1 MEFKVIEQT
10 LPVYWASYLVNND
23 GSGLE
28 DGEDKQVAETLSRL
42 ELSDCECVD
51 VKDDSHFHTPDPYMN
66 WLDAGDFATYVFHT
80 KPEDIDP
87 REKLAVL
94 AEQEHRQEEINHPE
108 ETVHGRAFI
117 KNFDD

>member
-1 MEFKVIEQT
+1 MTSLMDFKVIEQT
-10 LPVYWASYLVNND
+10 LPVYWASYLVNGD

-66 WLDAGDFATYVFHT
+66 WLDAGDFATYVFH
-80 KPEDIDP
+80 K
-87 REKLAVL
+87 RQKLQVV
-94 AEQEHRQEEINHPE
+94 AEQELRQEEINHPE
-108 ETVHGRAFI
+108 KTVHGRAFI

>member
-1 MEFKVIEQT
+1 MDFKVIEQT
-10 LPVYWASYLVNND
+10 LPVYWASYLDNGD

-66 WLDAGDFATYVFHT
+66 WLDAGDFATYVFH
-80 KPEDIDP
+80 K
-87 REKLAVL
+87 RQKLQVV
-94 AEQEHRQEEINHPE
+94 AEQELHQEEINHPE
-108 ETVHGRAFI
+108 KTVYGRAFI